1 MRIHRRIWSAIIL
14 CAAIGAAIGYPAG
27 NVVLG
32 IFYGVVLGTCIGLLM
47 DRRVPGKPY
56 GG

>member
-1 MRIHRRIWSAIIL
+1 MRRIWFSVVICVAL
-14 CAAIGAAIGYPAG
+14 GAAIGYPAG

-32 IFYGVVLGTCIGLLM
+32 IFYGAVVGIGIGLLL

-56 GG
+56 TG